1 MGLVCLLMMLLYVM
15 YLCFIWKYNG
25 YGKIIYFFGKYNGVI
40 YEKINFNVKNLFNV
54 ILNMFV
60 YLVIIV
66 LVLFK
71 KFEYWGIL

>member
-1 MGLVCLLMMLLYVM
+1 MLCICVLFESIIVMENLYIFLVN
-15 YLCFIWKYNG
+15 IK
-25 YGKIIYFFGKYNGVI
+25 GVI
-40 YEKINFNVKNLFNV
+40 YEKNNFNVKNLFNV

-66 LVLFK
+66 LVLFM

>member
-1 MGLVCLLMMLLYVM
+1 M
-15 YLCFIWKYNG
+15 K
-25 YGKIIYFFGKYNGVI
+25 
-40 YEKINFNVKNLFNV
+40 KINFNVKNLFNV